1 MKTIGVLGGLG
12 PQATYDFER
21 RIHLVAQGLIPP
33 DGNSGYP
40 PMVVLYYRH
49 PPVRMAGKGV
59 PVLPIE
65 PNPLLLEAAAKL
77 GTMSDFIIITSN
89 GVHML
94 QPLIEQASGK
104 KVLSIID
111 LTLAEV
117 QRLDLKKVGV
127 LEFTGSGIYQ
137 NPLRAMDIPF
147 VTIPQELQ
155 HALDHA
161 VHDYWEGKHTDEQT
175 EVTMRAVEALRK
187 QGTDGIILGCTEL
200 PLLLGDPANAPDLI
214 NPAQLLAEAAVRH
227 AIQE

>member
-21 RIHLVAQGLIPP
+21 RLHLAAQQLIPP

-40 PMVVLYYRH
+40 PLVVLYFRH
-49 PPVRMAGKGV
+49 PPVRVKEDGQ
-59 PVLPIE
+59 PVRPIE
-65 PNPLLLEAAAKL
+65 PNPLLAEAASRLA
-77 GTMSDFIIITSN
+77 TISDFIVIPSN
-89 GVHML
+89 GVHLL
-94 QPLIEQASGK
+94 QSYIEQASGK

-117 QRLDLKKVGV
+117 ERLRLKKVGV
-127 LEFTGSGIYQ
+127 LEFVGTGIYQ
-137 NPLRAMDIPF
+137 VPLRARDIPF

-155 HALDHA
+155 IALDHA
-161 VHDYWEGKHTDEQT
+161 IHDYWEGKHSDEQT
-175 EVTMRAVEALRK
+175 EVTLWAVEALRK

-200 PLLLGDPANAPDLI
+200 PLLLGDHAHAPDLI

>member
-21 RIHLVAQGLIPP
+21 RLHLVAQGLIPP

-49 PPVRMAGKGV
+49 PPVRMKEDGQ
-59 PVLPIE
+59 PVFPIE

-77 GTMSDFIIITSN
+77 GTIADFIVITSN

-117 QRLDLKKVGV
+117 ERLGLKKIGV
-127 LEFTGSGIYQ
+127 LEFVGSGIYQ

-155 HALDHA
+155 HALDQA
-161 VHDYWEGKHTDEQT
+161 VHDYWEGRHSDEQT
-175 EVTMRAVEALRK
+175 QVTIQAIEELRA

-200 PLLLGDPANAPDLI
+200 PLLLGGHANAPDLI